1 MADALL
7 KQKIRENLRTAY
19 FKDSEDLVDVSDG
32 PDDSVHVVIVSRK
45 FDAVRRMKEK
55 NELIWSVLVQQLQ
68 PDEWG
73 KISLSI
79 GASPE
84 EIKAT

>member
-1 MADALL
+1 
-7 KQKIRENLRTAY
+7 
-19 FKDSEDLVDVSDG
+19 
-32 PDDSVHVVIVSRK
+32 
-45 FDAVRRMKEK
+45 MKEK
-55 NELIWSVLVQQLQ
+55 HDLIWSELTQNLEAE
-68 PDEWG
+68 EWN

>member
-1 MADALL
+1 MADAQL
-7 KQKIRENLRTAY
+7 KKKIYRVLREGY
-19 FKDSEDLVDVSDG
+19 FSDPDDAVDVSDG
-32 PDDSVHVVIVSRK
+32 PEDSIHLVIFSRK
-45 FDAVRRMKEK
+45 FTGRSMKEK
-55 NELIWSVLVQQLQ
+55 HDVIWAELMQKFGT
-68 PDEWG
+68 DEWN

>member
-1 MADALL
+1 VHVQTAHCSDPDDA
-7 KQKIRENLRTAY
+7 
-19 FKDSEDLVDVSDG
+19 VDVSDG
-32 PDDSVHVVIVSRK
+32 PEDSMHLVIFSRK
-45 FDAVRRMKEK
+45 FTGRSMKEK
-55 NELIWSVLVQQLQ
+55 HDLIWSELIQKLE
-68 PDEWG
+68 PDEWN

>member
-1 MADALL
+1 MADKQLKKKIYEVL
-7 KQKIRENLRTAY
+7 KQGY
-19 FKDSEDLVDVSDG
+19 FSDPDDAVDVSDG
-32 PDDSVHVVIVSRK
+32 PEDSIHLVIFSQK
-45 FDAVRRMKEK
+45 FSGRSLKEK
-55 NELIWSVLVQQLQ
+55 HDLIWSELMQRLTA
-68 PDEWG
+68 DEWG